1 MQQIN
6 LYQAELH
13 TTQKI
18 LSASK
23 AMAYAGFVLFI
34 LAFISAAQWWQQN
47 NQQERLTAIKQNKEQ
62 LLKQIEVLSAELA
75 ATSDDSEFK
84 KVLVEK
90 EKELKNKKL
99 VLTVLAGQKFG
110 NTRGFAEQFSGLARQ
125 HIEGIWLTY
134 LDIHAGGS
142 KLNLQGSTFT
152 PDSVPL
158 YLQNLSNE
166 PSFKGVEFKTFLM
179 ERNKGSSRVDFD
191 IRSTQKE
198 TG

>member
-6 LYQAELH
+6 LYQSELR
-13 TTQKI
+13 TTQKM

-23 AMAYAGFVLFI
+23 ALGYMGFLLVI
-34 LAFISAAQWWQQN
+34 LAFMSFAQWWQQS
-47 NQQERLTAIKQNKEQ
+47 NQQQRLVKIKQTKQ
-62 LLKQIEVLSAELA
+62 QILKQIEVVSSELA

-84 KVLVEK
+84 KILVTK

-110 NTRGFAEQFSGLARQ
+110 NTHGFAEQFTGLSRQ
-125 HIEGIWLTY
+125 HIEGLWLTY

-142 KLNLQGSTFT
+142 KLNLQGSTFV
-152 PDSVPL
+152 PESVPL

-179 ERNKGSSRVDFD
+179 ERNKGSTRVDFD